1 MTLPVS
7 PNSIS
12 ADQIRTEFG
21 AISGIYGPVS
31 LGAYRISQTVSG
43 LENMPLD
50 TGIPQ
55 SGPIKFSDFYNKKL
69 NIVVDYTSTTP
80 VTRVNARTD
89 YNANSRV
96 TVIGGFKTRPDS
108 PTGKKVWIHT
118 NGIVGSD
125 INTIAPQKNAGRTYS
140 SLLTGTWDSSIDLIV
155 DIGPSGVVAGAGGSG
170 GNGGAFDPTNGANG
184 TSALGVILTNNTI
197 INNRG
202 TIVAGGGG
210 GGGGGGALQTA
221 KGKQANAYGG
231 GGGGGNGYPSGP
243 GGKGGAGQGTD
254 GGNGSLTTGGNGG
267 NAGTIDKGGTGGGS
281 SGGGGGGGAFGGTGG
296 QGVQT
301 NGEGNPKG
309 ANATSTNGGK
319 GGDGANNGA
328 DKGNF
333 SRGGGSG
340 GENGYAIII
349 SGNATGVSITETGT
363 TIGSIVYNTN
373 PV

>member
-21 AISGIYGPVS
+21 ATSGTTVRF
-31 LGAYRISQTVSG
+31 GAYRSVNQTVSG
-43 LENMPLD
+43 LKNMPLD

-69 NIVVDYTSTTP
+69 NMVIDYTSTTP

-125 INTIAPQKNAGRTYS
+125 KKNAGRTYS

-155 DIGPSGVVAGAGGSG
+155 DIGPSGVVAGAGGDG
-170 GNGGAFDPTNGANG
+170 GNGGGFDPTNGGNG
-184 TSALGVILTNNTI
+184 TSAIGITKTNNTI

-210 GGGGGGALQTA
+210 GGGGGSALQTA
-221 KGKQANAYGG
+221 NGRQANAYGG
-231 GGGGGNGYPSGP
+231 GGGGGNGYPTGD
-243 GGKGGAGQGTD
+243 GGAIGGGSGGTD

-267 NAGTIDKGGTGGGS
+267 NAGTIDKGKSGGGS

-301 NGEGNPKG
+301 NGEDKPRG
-309 ANATSTNGGK
+309 ADATSTNGGK
-319 GGDGANNGA
+319 GGDGAFNGA
-328 DKGNF
+328 NKGNF

-349 SGNATGVSITETGT
+349 SGNVTGVSITGTGT

>member
-21 AISGIYGPVS
+21 ATSGTTVRF
-31 LGAYRISQTVSG
+31 GAYRSVNQTVSG
-43 LENMPLD
+43 LKNMPLD

-69 NIVVDYTSTTP
+69 NMVIDYTSTTP

-125 INTIAPQKNAGRTYS
+125 QKNAGRTYS

-155 DIGPSGVVAGAGGSG
+155 DIGPSGVVAGAGGDG
-170 GNGGAFDPTNGANG
+170 GNGGAFDPTNGGNG
-184 TSALGVILTNNTI
+184 TSAIGITKTNNTI

-210 GGGGGGALQTA
+210 GGGGGSALQTA
-221 KGKQANAYGG
+221 RGKQANAYGG
-231 GGGGGNGYPSGP
+231 GGGGGNGYPNGD
-243 GGKGGAGQGTD
+243 GGAR
-254 GGNGSLTTGGNGG
+254 GGGSGGLTTGGNGG
-267 NAGTIDKGGTGGGS
+267 NATTEDKGGTGGGS

-296 QGVQT
+296 EGVQT
-301 NGEGNPKG
+301 NGSDNPRG
-309 ANATSTNGGK
+309 TNATSTNGGK
-319 GGDGANNGA
+319 GGDGAHNGA
-328 DKGNF
+328 NRGNF

-349 SGNATGVSITETGT
+349 SGNVTGVSITGTGT
-363 TIGSIVYNTN
+363 TTGSIVYSTN

>member
-21 AISGIYGPVS
+21 ATSGTTVRF
-31 LGAYRISQTVSG
+31 GAYRSVNQTVSG
-43 LENMPLD
+43 LKNMPLD

-69 NIVVDYTSTTP
+69 NMVIDYTSTTP

-125 INTIAPQKNAGRTYS
+125 QKNAGRTYS

-155 DIGPSGVVAGAGGSG
+155 DIGPSGAVYGAG
-170 GNGGAFDPTNGANG
+170 GNGGKGGGYGSDPVNGGNG
-184 TSALGVILTNNTI
+184 TSAIGITKTNNTNI
-197 INNRG
+197 SNRG

-210 GGGGGGALQTA
+210 GGGGGSALQTA

-231 GGGGGNGYPSGP
+231 GGGGGNGYPNGD
-243 GGKGGAGQGTD
+243 GGASGGGSGGTD

-267 NAGTIDKGGTGGGS
+267 NAGTEDKGGTGGGS

-296 QGVQT
+296 KGVQT
-301 NGEGNPKG
+301 NGDSNPKG
-309 ANATSTNGGK
+309 ADATSTNGGK
-319 GGDGANNGA
+319 GGDGAFNGA
-328 DKGNF
+328 NRGNS
-333 SRGGGSG
+333 SREGGSG

-349 SGNATGVSITETGT
+349 SGNVTGVSITGTGT